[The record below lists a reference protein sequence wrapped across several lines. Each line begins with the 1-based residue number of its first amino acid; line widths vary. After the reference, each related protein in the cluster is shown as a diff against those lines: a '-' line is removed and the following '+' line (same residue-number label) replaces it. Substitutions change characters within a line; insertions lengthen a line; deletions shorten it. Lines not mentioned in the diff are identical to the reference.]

1 MTMEK
6 KIIAKKNISDFIDS
20 FSDKVYKLMPNPN
33 YKDDDIYDKKFKKS
47 RIILSNIKCNLL
59 TYINNTK
66 DILLCS
72 EICKNFQDDL
82 IILVSD
88 INLCHKKMKS
98 LENLSSF
105 KSVKNFI
112 YKNIDDVKEQF
123 KDNIRLDEIFSDA
136 TSDIILNFIKAHN
149 INNILNDIKF
159 IKFNADAKGFNKFT
173 KLTIKFLN
181 NIYNNNCDYDKN
193 YDSINFN
200 PIVTIMSLKRSLL
213 DVSKSLGLSSTI
225 PQIVDGVIKGFNKS
239 IVSIYRPSNIKK
251 IIKERGN
258 ENFKKVVAKSILLDT
273 IMNSTEASETIKSIG
288 KDKVVSSIKK
298 DYNDLVKNK
307 KLKKIDEIEQLLDM
321 LEKMKK

>member
-1 MTMEK
+1 MEK